1 MEKFTQEEL
10 LQQREE
16 IISLL
21 RSTKRDGI
29 ERLIKFLDKKPLC
42 SVWTERFFQSPHG
55 VKAAITVSA
64 ETNLFDEFQSP

>member
-16 IISLL
+16 IINLL

-29 ERLIKFLDKKPLC
+29 ERLIKSLDK
-42 SVWTERFFQSPHG
+42 SRYFFC
-55 VKAAITVSA
+55 
-64 ETNLFDEFQSP
+64 